1 MHRGQRLTVDFGIGD
16 EHALGNHGF
25 FLLLLFEVDVDNRA
39 DEGDDGLVV
48 GLGTDDEHLVA
59 QMELCVA
66 VGNGDVTVMLDART
80 DEVAVQ
86 EFVNLQDSSALQI
99 LVGDLHVHLVGL
111 LVGLRTLLLFQ
122 LFFLLLQTDAAD
134 IPY

>member
-1 MHRGQRLTVDFGIGD
+1 M
-16 EHALGNHGF
+16 
-25 FLLLLFEVDVDNRA
+25 LLFEVDVDNGA
-39 DEGDDGLVV
+39 DEGDNGLVV

-59 QMELCVA
+59 HVELRVA

-86 EFVNLQDSSALQI
+86 KFVNLKDGSALQI

-111 LVGLRTLLLFQ
+111 LVGLCALLCFQ

>member
-1 MHRGQRLTVDFGIGD
+1 MTGDARDVDTVNAGEMHRGQRLAVDFWIGD
-16 EHALGNHGF
+16 KHALGNHGF

-39 DEGDDGLVV
+39 DEGDDGFVV

-80 DEVAVQ
+80 DEVSVQ
-86 EFVNLQDSSALQI
+86 EFVNL
-99 LVGDLHVHLVGL
+99 
-111 LVGLRTLLLFQ
+111 
-122 LFFLLLQTDAAD
+122 
-134 IPY
+134 

>member
-25 FLLLLFEVDVDNRA
+25 FLLLLFEVDVDNRT

-48 GLGTDDEHLVA
+48 GLGTNDEHLVA

-80 DEVAVQ
+80 DEIAVQ
-86 EFVNLQDSSALQI
+86 EFVNLKDGSALQI
-99 LVGDLHVHLVGL
+99 LVGDLHVHFVRL
-111 LVGLRTLLLFQ
+111 LVGLCALQLLQ
-122 LFFLLLQTDAAD
+122 FLLLLLQLDAAD